1 MRKFQTK
8 YVLAFNLYHSFRV
21 LSLIILVQ
29 SAESKNEHIARKNSF
44 ADLPNPDLM
53 F

>member
-1 MRKFQTK
+1 MK
-8 YVLAFNLYHSFRV
+8 YVLAFNLYDSFRV
-21 LSLIILVQ
+21 LSLIILLQ
-29 SAESKNEHIARKNSF
+29 SAESINEHIAHKNSF